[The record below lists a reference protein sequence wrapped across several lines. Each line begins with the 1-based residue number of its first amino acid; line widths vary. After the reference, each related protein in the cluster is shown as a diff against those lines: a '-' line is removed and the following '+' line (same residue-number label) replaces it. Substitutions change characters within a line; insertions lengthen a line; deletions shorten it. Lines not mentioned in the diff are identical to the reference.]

1 MVDPEAF
8 IEYSNNMQDV
18 YKNIEGYSLGKK
30 REVLI
35 VFDDVVNN
43 KKLNLVV
50 TELFNG
56 GRKLKFIFS
65 NTKRN

>member
-1 MVDPEAF
+1 MVDPEGF

-35 VFDDVVNN
+35 VSDDVINN

-56 GRKLKFIFS
+56 GRKLNIIFS

>member
-8 IEYSNNMQDV
+8 IKYSNNMQDV

-35 VFDDVVNN
+35 VSDYVINN

-56 GRKLKFIFS
+56 GRKLNIIFS